1 MANRFVDRLP
11 WVRMGRRLYVLGG
24 VLAAIATLAAV
35 ILIDVLGT
43 VFLALSV
50 AYLLVPLRRRLR
62 GYGFSRLTST
72 LAVTATAVGGVG
84 ALFGPLGY
92 LLIVRFGE
100 VSALIRELP
109 ESIPLGIA
117 GFTYEL
123 VVSDAITLVSREL
136 TALAGTIAASLPVL
150 LIKLTLFVLL
160 VFSLLHNQQD
170 IRSSVLTV
178 VPPNYRD
185 IAEALHR
192 RARETLFALYVL
204 QAATAIGTFLIAL
217 PVFVLFGYGSPIVL
231 ATVAGILQFVPIAGP
246 SLLIVVLVGGRLLAG
261 DVGGAL
267 AVALVGGAL
276 VAWLPDLL
284 IRPRLAS
291 RTADLSGSL
300 YFIGFVGGLLSL
312 GAIGIIV
319 GPLVVAL
326 LVEAA
331 TLVSREFEPTQPPV
345 GAGESAVPPERSASA
360 GTAEPA
366 DTVEPT
372 DTDTD

>member
-1 MANRFVDRLP
+1 MS
-11 WVRMGRRLYVLGG
+11 RRLYVLGG
-24 VLAAIATLAAV
+24 VLAAVATLAAV
-35 ILIDVLGT
+35 ILFEVLGT

-72 LAVTATAVGGVG
+72 LAVTATAVGGVL

-92 LLIVRFGE
+92 LLIVRFSE
-100 VSALIRELP
+100 VRAVIRGLP
-109 ESIPLGIA
+109 ESIPLGV
-117 GFTYEL
+117 GGLTYEL
-123 VVSDAITLVSREL
+123 VVSDAITVISREL
-136 TALAGTIAASLPVL
+136 TALAGSIAASLPVL

-170 IRSSVLTV
+170 IRSNVLTV

-185 IAEALHR
+185 IAEALHT

-204 QAATAIGTFLIAL
+204 QAATAVGTFLIAL
-217 PVFVLFGYGSPIVL
+217 PVFVLFGYSSPIVL
-231 ATVAGILQFVPIAGP
+231 ATTAGILQFVPIAGP
-246 SLLIVVLVGGRLLAG
+246 SLLIVVLVGGRLVAG
-261 DVGGAL
+261 DVAGAL
-267 AVALVGGAL
+267 AVGLIAGGL
-276 VAWLPDLL
+276 IAWLPDLL

-331 TLVSREFEPTQPPV
+331 SLVSREFEPTSQTPV
-345 GAGESAVPPERSASA
+345 GDDEPGVPPEGA
-360 GTAEPA
+360 
-366 DTVEPT
+366 EPT
-372 DTDTD
+372 DATTSTGTPETD

>member
-1 MANRFVDRLP
+1 MS
-11 WVRMGRRLYVLGG
+11 RRLYVLGG
-24 VLAAIATLAAV
+24 VLAAIGTLAAV
-35 ILIDVLGT
+35 ILFEVLGT

-62 GYGFSRLTST
+62 RRGFSRLTST

-84 ALFGPLGY
+84 ALFGPLAY

-100 VSALIRELP
+100 VSALIRGLP
-109 ESIPLGIA
+109 ESIPLRIA
-117 GFTYEL
+117 GFTYDL
-123 VVSDAITLVSREL
+123 VVSDAIALVSREL
-136 TALAGTIAASLPVL
+136 TALAGAIAASLPVL

-185 IAEALHR
+185 IAEALHT

-217 PVFVLFGYGSPIVL
+217 PVFVLLGYGSPIVL

-246 SLLIVVLVGGRLLAG
+246 SLLIIVLVGGRLIAG
-261 DVGGAL
+261 DMAGAL
-267 AVALVGGAL
+267 GVALVGGTL

-312 GAIGIIV
+312 GAIGIII

-331 TLVSREFEPTQPPV
+331 GLVSQEFEPSADQPPV
-345 GAGESAVPPERSASA
+345 DTKSPRPSEGPEPGE
-360 GTAEPA
+360 TAE
-366 DTVEPT
+366 T
-372 DTDTD
+372 D

>member
-1 MANRFVDRLP
+1 MS
-11 WVRMGRRLYVLGG
+11 RRLYVLGG

-35 ILIDVLGT
+35 ILFDVLGT
-43 VFLALSV
+43 VFVALSV

-72 LAVTATAVGGVG
+72 LAVTATAVGGVV
-84 ALFGPLGY
+84 ALFGPLVY
-92 LLIVRFGE
+92 LLIVRFSE
-100 VSALIRELP
+100 VSAVIRGLP
-109 ESIPLGIA
+109 ESVPLRIG

-123 VVSDAITLVSREL
+123 VVSDVITLVSREV
-136 TALAGTIAASLPVL
+136 TALAGSIAASLPVL

-170 IRSSVLTV
+170 IRSGVLTV

-185 IAEALHR
+185 IAEALHT

-246 SLLIVVLVGGRLLAG
+246 SLLIVVLVGGRLVAG
-261 DVGGAL
+261 DVAGAL
-267 AVALVGGAL
+267 AVALVGGGL
-276 VAWLPDLL
+276 IAWLPDLL
-284 IRPRLAS
+284 IRPRIAS
-291 RTADLSGSL
+291 RTADISGSL

-331 TLVSREFEPTQPPV
+331 GLVSQEFETGVDTSPESPTEQL
-345 GAGESAVPPERSASA
+345 S
-360 GTAEPA
+360 EP
-366 DTVEPT
+366 PT
-372 DTDTD
+372 DPVDSTVDD